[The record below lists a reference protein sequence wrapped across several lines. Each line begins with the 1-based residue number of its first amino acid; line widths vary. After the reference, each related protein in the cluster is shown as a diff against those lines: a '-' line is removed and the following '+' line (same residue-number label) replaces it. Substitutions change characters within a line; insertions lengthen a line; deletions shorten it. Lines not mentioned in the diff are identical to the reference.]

1 MPRFSNYRWPGNI
14 RELEN
19 IIERLVVLTAG
30 DEIRPSDLP
39 PFLQRE
45 YPSVDTMNID
55 LPAQGISLK

>member
-1 MPRFSNYRWPGNI
+1 
-14 RELEN
+14 
-19 IIERLVVLTAG
+19 VVLTAG